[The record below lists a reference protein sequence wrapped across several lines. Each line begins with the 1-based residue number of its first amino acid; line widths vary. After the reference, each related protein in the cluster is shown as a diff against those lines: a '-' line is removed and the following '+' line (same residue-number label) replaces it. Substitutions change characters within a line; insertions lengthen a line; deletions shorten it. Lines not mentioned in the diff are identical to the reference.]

1 MYLPKDYMTSNE
13 NDYKSSPLEQVEEMI
28 QDLLEAQ
35 KGGVNTPELIYQL
48 EGLLQRK
55 EDLKSSN

>member
-1 MYLPKDYMTSNE
+1 MTSNE